1 MSIPFR
7 RSRRSVCLL
16 PKDCRTLLALAFT
29 ATWFVASCSRPA
41 DSTPEVTI
49 EHEISPA
56 RARIGPVVIT
66 LRLSDR
72 AANAISGAHIALEAD
87 MSHAGMSPV
96 FGEAKEVEPGR
107 YQAHVTFGMAGDWI
121 ILLHV
126 ILPGGQ
132 TLERQIDVRGVQP
145 N

>member
-1 MSIPFR
+1 MLIPFR

-16 PKDCRTLLALAFT
+16 PKDCRALLALACT
-29 ATWFVASCSRPA
+29 ATWFVAGCSRPA

-56 RARIGPVVIT
+56 PPRIGPVAIT
-66 LRLSDR
+66 LRLGDP
-72 AANAISGAHIALEAD
+72 AAKGITGAHIALEAD

-96 FGEAKEVEPGR
+96 FGDAKEIEPGR
-107 YQAHVTFGMAGDWI
+107 YQAHLVFGMAGDWI

-132 TLERQIDVRGVQP
+132 QLEHQIEVRGVQP

>member
-1 MSIPFR
+1 MIKSVLFVSGYAMVMLAGIRCKLPDSRESGHKISIPFR
-7 RSRRSVCLL
+7 RRRRSVCLL
-16 PKDCRTLLALAFT
+16 PKDCRTLLALACT

-56 RARIGPVVIT
+56 PARIGPVVIT

-96 FGEAKEVEPGR
+96 FGEA
-107 YQAHVTFGMAGDWI
+107 
-121 ILLHV
+121 
-126 ILPGGQ
+126 
-132 TLERQIDVRGVQP
+132 
-145 N
+145 